1 MLSSIRNR
9 LIVMAVLV
17 AAALFSLIPRD
28 ITTRVPAPDGG
39 LRDTVMTR
47 VPLRLGLD
55 LQGGIHLAL
64 EIDESQG
71 QVIAEDAID
80 RALTVIR
87 TRIDEFGVAEPL
99 IQKVGADRI
108 VVELAGISDPER
120 AKQIVLRSA
129 FLEFRIVD
137 MQNRFRDALGSI
149 DAALARAGVRVSGAQ
164 PEAQPSTTLD
174 QLLADVDTAAA
185 ADSLAADS
193 LAADSTSVEDAPAVL
208 SSYLFTFGGA
218 VPGEFYVP
226 EESYPVVDS
235 IIRLEVTQRAIPR
248 GLDLVWG
255 MEPVSQGSRP
265 YRPLYAV
272 ENDAIISGDRLSD
285 ANATIDPVTRG
296 AIVQFQLTRSGGR
309 IFGRETARHVNDYMA
324 IMLDG
329 RVHRQPP
336 VIRSQIRREGQIEL
350 GNASLQEA
358 QDLAL
363 VLRAGALPAP
373 ITIVEE
379 RTVGP
384 SLGRDSIDKGRLAGL
399 IAISV
404 VVVIMAAYYRKSGI
418 LAIAALAFYV
428 LFALGGLASLGA
440 TLTLP
445 GLAGFVLSLGIAVDA
460 NVLIFERVREELAL
474 NKTTRAAVD
483 GGFHNAMPAIID
495 ANITTM
501 LTAAFL
507 FQFGTG
513 PVRGFAVTLIIGILA
528 SLITAVF
535 VTRTFFLIWL
545 RQRAA
550 TKELSI

>member
-9 LIVMAVLV
+9 LILIALFV
-17 AAALFSLIPRD
+17 AAAVFSLIPRD
-28 ITTRVPAPDGG
+28 VTTRVRAPNGAMS
-39 LRDTVMTR
+39 DTTVRR
-47 VPLRLGLD
+47 VPLKLGLD

-71 QVIAEDAID
+71 VVIADDAID

-99 IQKVGADRI
+99 IQKVGTDRI
-108 VVELAGISDPER
+108 VVELAGITDPER

-149 DAALARAGVRVSGAQ
+149 DAALARAGVRVRGGEQ
-164 PEAQPSTTLD
+164 PEGTPTAVE
-174 QLLADVDTAAA
+174 QLLGVDSAAA
-185 ADSLAADS
+185 ADSV
-193 LAADSTSVEDAPAVL
+193 AADSTMGEETPAVL

-226 EESYPVVDS
+226 EESYLLVDS
-235 IIRLEVTQRAIPR
+235 LIRLDVTQRAIPR

-272 ENDAIISGDRLSD
+272 ENDAIIEGDKLAD

-336 VIRSQIRREGQIEL
+336 VIRSQIRRDGQIEL

-384 SLGRDSIDKGRLAGL
+384 SLGRDSIGKGRLAGL
-399 IAISV
+399 IAVSV
-404 VVVIMAAYYRKSGI
+404 VVVIMAAYYRMAGL

-460 NVLIFERVREELAL
+460 NVLIFERVREEIGLS
-474 NKTTRAAVD
+474 KTTRAAVD
-483 GGFHNAMPAIID
+483 GGFQHAMPAIID